1 MVGDCGSHTD
11 SPNSSGVLVIVVV
24 ILIVQLKIWL
34 GIVVWDLGGVSPKI
48 IILRK
53 KQKITSSTPETDDN
67 MVVDIV

>member
-1 MVGDCGSHTD
+1 MHVGG
-11 SPNSSGVLVIVVV
+11 
-24 ILIVQLKIWL
+24 LKIWL

-48 IILRK
+48 IVFRK